1 MIVPDILKLLREETG
16 LFTYPFSAPAV
27 EECLVYDL
35 VPISDNGV
43 RKESRLEIRIIA
55 FSLKKAEQIDEQIR
69 KLLLDIGDNN
79 KIDGLSS
86 IKITGGGT
94 MQDLGTNTVHRF
106 LFFNLIYRR

>member
-1 MIVPDILKLLREETG
+1 MIITDVLKLLREETG

-35 VPISDNGV
+35 VPISDNGT
-43 RKESRLEIRIIA
+43 KAESKLEIRIIT
-55 FSLKKAEQIDEQIR
+55 FTLKKAEEIDNKIR
-69 KLLLDIGDNN
+69 KLLLDIGDNK
-79 KIDGLSS
+79 KIDNLSS